1 MQVSKGWAL
10 DCVDCGQQNKDYSS
24 LLPRIIDTES
34 RHILSPVK
42 PEPGPKR
49 VPLASRLA
57 TLLDVFSPW
66 DGISLSYRQFA
77 AALSGGVTEAAI
89 KKWPHREKFPADV
102 ARLIV
107 TKAKELGIPNV
118 TLEWV
123 LWGEGTGPQK
133 GTKKV
138 PQTSPQQQE
147 HEELAAGIAEALR
160 TDLAH
165 NEFGQWSSVEVQR
178 TVIWSLKDLAR
189 RLWVLRFPMAET
201 FKLTDEWGTKIGM
214 PTRSLASAS
223 GPDDFSASPQG
234 R

>member
-1 MQVSKGWAL
+1 M
-10 DCVDCGQQNKDYSS
+10 
-24 LLPRIIDTES
+24 
-34 RHILSPVK
+34 SPVN
-42 PEPGPKR
+42 PEAGPKR
-49 VPLASRLA
+49 VPVAARLA
-57 TLLDVFSPW
+57 VLLDVFSPW

-77 AALSGGVTEAAI
+77 AALGGAVTEAAI

-107 TKAKELGIPNV
+107 TKGKELGIPDV

-123 LWGEGTGPQK
+123 LWGEGEGPKK

-138 PQTSPQQQE
+138 PQSAHQQE
-147 HEELAAGIAEALR
+147 HQELAASIGEALK

-189 RLWVLRFPMAET
+189 RLWVLRFPMNET
-201 FKLTDEWGTKIGM
+201 FKLTDDWGTRIGL
-214 PTRSLASAS
+214 PTRSLASGQA
-223 GPDDFSASPQG
+223 PDDFSAAPPPPVSSTPQG

>member
-1 MQVSKGWAL
+1 M
-10 DCVDCGQQNKDYSS
+10 
-24 LLPRIIDTES
+24 
-34 RHILSPVK
+34 
-42 PEPGPKR
+42 
-49 VPLASRLA
+49 
-57 TLLDVFSPW
+57 LLDVFSPW

-77 AALSGGVTEAAI
+77 AALGGTVTEAAI

-107 TKAKELGIPNV
+107 TKAKELGIPDV

-123 LWGEGTGPQK
+123 LYGDGTGPKK
-133 GTKKV
+133 GTRRV
-138 PQTSPQQQE
+138 PQQGPGQHQE
-147 HEELAAGIAEALR
+147 HQELAASIGEALR

-189 RLWVLRFPMAET
+189 RLWVLRFPMSET
-201 FKLTDEWGTKIGM
+201 FKLTDDWGSKIGL
-214 PTRSLASAS
+214 PSRSLASAP
-223 GPDDFSASPQG
+223 GPDDFSAAPPAPREG

>member
-1 MQVSKGWAL
+1 M
-10 DCVDCGQQNKDYSS
+10 
-24 LLPRIIDTES
+24 
-34 RHILSPVK
+34 SPVK
-42 PEPGPKR
+42 PETGPKR
-49 VPLASRLA
+49 VPVAARLA
-57 TLLDVFSPW
+57 VLLDVFSPW
-66 DGISLSYRQFA
+66 DGIALSYRQFA
-77 AALSGGVTEAAI
+77 AALGGGVTEAAI

-107 TKAKELGIPNV
+107 SRAKELGIPDV

-123 LWGEGTGPQK
+123 LWGEGQGPKK

-138 PQTSPQQQE
+138 PNRGHQHEYQE
-147 HEELAAGIAEALR
+147 LVAAIAEALG

-201 FKLTDEWGTKIGM
+201 FKLTDEWGMKIGL
-214 PTRSLASAS
+214 PTRSLASAAS
-223 GPDDFSASPQG
+223 PDDFSAAPTRADSSTG
-234 R
+234 RATDS

>member
-1 MQVSKGWAL
+1 M
-10 DCVDCGQQNKDYSS
+10 
-24 LLPRIIDTES
+24 
-34 RHILSPVK
+34 SPVK
-42 PEPGPKR
+42 PETGPKR
-49 VPLASRLA
+49 VPVAARLA
-57 TLLDVFSPW
+57 VLLDVFSPW
-66 DGISLSYRQFA
+66 EGISLGYRQFA
-77 AALSGGVTEAAI
+77 AALGGGVTEAAI

-107 TKAKELGIPNV
+107 TRAKDLGIPDV

-123 LWGEGTGPQK
+123 LWGEGSGPQK

-138 PQTSPQQQE
+138 PAKGQQHE
-147 HEELAAGIAEALR
+147 FEELAASIAVALR

-201 FKLTDEWGTKIGM
+201 FKLTDEWGTKIGL

-223 GPDDFSASPQG
+223 SPDDFSAATPTRADSSTG
-234 R
+234 RATDS

>member
-1 MQVSKGWAL
+1 M
-10 DCVDCGQQNKDYSS
+10 
-24 LLPRIIDTES
+24 
-34 RHILSPVK
+34 SPVK
-42 PEPGPKR
+42 PETGPKR
-49 VPLASRLA
+49 VPVAARLA
-57 TLLDVFSPW
+57 VLLDVFSPW
-66 DGISLSYRQFA
+66 EGISLSYRQFA
-77 AALSGGVTEAAI
+77 AALGGAVTEAAI

-107 TKAKELGIPNV
+107 TKAKELGIPDV

-123 LWGEGTGPQK
+123 LWGEGQGPKK

-138 PQTSPQQQE
+138 PNQGQQAE
-147 HEELAAGIAEALR
+147 HLELAASIAEALR

-165 NEFGQWSSVEVQR
+165 NEFAQWSSVEVQR

-201 FKLTDEWGTKIGM
+201 FKLTDEWGTKIGL
-214 PTRSLASAS
+214 PTRSLASPP
-223 GPDDFSASPQG
+223 GPDEFSAAPNEG

>member
-1 MQVSKGWAL
+1 MR
-10 DCVDCGQQNKDYSS
+10 
-24 LLPRIIDTES
+24 P
-34 RHILSPVK
+34 
-42 PEPGPKR
+42 PEIRFK
-49 VPLASRLA
+49 VANRLA
-57 TLLDVFSPW
+57 VLLDVFSPW

-77 AALSGGVTEAAI
+77 AALGGAVTEAAI

-102 ARLIV
+102 ARQIV
-107 TKAKELGIPNV
+107 AKAKELGIADV

-123 LWGEGTGPQK
+123 LWGEGSGPKK

-138 PQTSPQQQE
+138 PPPAPQQE
-147 HEELAAGIAEALR
+147 HQELAVSIAEALR

-201 FKLTDEWGTKIGM
+201 FKLTDEWGTKIGL
-214 PTRSLASAS
+214 PSRSLASAP
-223 GPDDFSASPQG
+223 GPDDFSAAPPAASTG

>member
-1 MQVSKGWAL
+1 M
-10 DCVDCGQQNKDYSS
+10 
-24 LLPRIIDTES
+24 
-34 RHILSPVK
+34 
-42 PEPGPKR
+42 
-49 VPLASRLA
+49 
-57 TLLDVFSPW
+57 LLDVFSPW
-66 DGISLSYRQFA
+66 EGISLSYRQFA
-77 AALSGGVTEAAI
+77 AALGGGVTEAAI

-107 TKAKELGIPNV
+107 TRAKDMGIPEV

-123 LWGEGTGPQK
+123 LWGEGSGPQK

-138 PQTSPQQQE
+138 PVRPQQ
-147 HEELAAGIAEALR
+147 HEYQELAAGIAEALG

-201 FKLTDEWGTKIGM
+201 FKLTDEWGTRIGL
-214 PTRSLASAS
+214 PTRSLASAP
-223 GPDDFSASPQG
+223 GPDDFSAAPTRADSSTG
-234 R
+234 RATDS

>member
-1 MQVSKGWAL
+1 M
-10 DCVDCGQQNKDYSS
+10 
-24 LLPRIIDTES
+24 
-34 RHILSPVK
+34 SPVK
-42 PEPGPKR
+42 PETGPKR
-49 VPLASRLA
+49 VPVAARLA
-57 TLLDVFSPW
+57 VLLDVFSPW

-77 AALSGGVTEAAI
+77 AALGGAVTEAAI

-107 TKAKELGIPNV
+107 TKAKELGIPDV

-123 LWGEGTGPQK
+123 LWGEGQGPKK

-138 PQTSPQQQE
+138 PQSPQQQE
-147 HEELAAGIAEALR
+147 HQELAAAIGEALR

-189 RLWVLRFPMAET
+189 RLWVLRFPMSET
-201 FKLTDEWGTKIGM
+201 FKLTDDWGTKIGL
-214 PTRSLASAS
+214 PTRLASGQAA
-223 GPDDFSASPQG
+223 DDFSAAPAPPASTTPQG

>member
-1 MQVSKGWAL
+1 VA
-10 DCVDCGQQNKDYSS
+10 N
-24 LLPRIIDTES
+24 
-34 RHILSPVK
+34 
-42 PEPGPKR
+42 
-49 VPLASRLA
+49 RLA

-77 AALSGGVTEAAI
+77 AALGGGVTEAAI

-107 TKAKELGIPNV
+107 TKAKDIGIPDV

-123 LWGEGTGPQK
+123 LWGEGSGPQK

-138 PQTSPQQQE
+138 PKPAQQQE
-147 HEELAAGIAEALR
+147 HQELATSIAEALG

-189 RLWVLRFPMAET
+189 RLWVLRFPMSET
-201 FKLTDEWGTKIGM
+201 FKLTDEWGTKIGL
-214 PTRSLASAS
+214 PSRSLASPP
-223 GPDDFSASPQG
+223 GTDDFSAAPPAAATG

>member
-1 MQVSKGWAL
+1 M
-10 DCVDCGQQNKDYSS
+10 S
-24 LLPRIIDTES
+24 LLAPLLDTES

-42 PEPGPKR
+42 PELVPNR
-49 VPLASRLA
+49 VPVAGRLA
-57 TLLDVFSPW
+57 VLLDVFSPW
-66 DGISLSYRQFA
+66 EGISLSYRQFA
-77 AALSGGVTEAAI
+77 AALGGGVTEAAI

-107 TKAKELGIPNV
+107 TKAKDLGIPDV

-123 LWGEGTGPQK
+123 LWGEGSGPQK

-138 PQTSPQQQE
+138 PSLGQLQQHDE
-147 HEELAAGIAEALR
+147 VAISIAEALKA
-160 TDLAH
+160 DLAH

-178 TVIWSLKDLAR
+178 TVIWALKDLAR
-189 RLWVLRFPMAET
+189 RLWVLRFPMSET
-201 FKLTDEWGTKIGM
+201 FKLTDAWGEKIGL
-214 PTRSLASAS
+214 PSRSLASAS

>member
-1 MQVSKGWAL
+1 M
-10 DCVDCGQQNKDYSS
+10 
-24 LLPRIIDTES
+24 
-34 RHILSPVK
+34 SPVK
-42 PEPGPKR
+42 PETGPKR
-49 VPLASRLA
+49 VPVAARLA
-57 TLLDVFSPW
+57 ALLDVFSPW

-77 AALSGGVTEAAI
+77 AALGSGVTEAAI

-107 TKAKELGIPNV
+107 SRAKELGIQDV

-123 LWGEGTGPQK
+123 LWGEGQGPKK

-138 PQTSPQQQE
+138 PNRGHQHEYQE
-147 HEELAAGIAEALR
+147 LVAAIAEALG

-201 FKLTDEWGTKIGM
+201 FKLTDEWGMKIGL
-214 PTRSLASAS
+214 PTRSLASAAS
-223 GPDDFSASPQG
+223 PDDFSAAPTRADSSTG
-234 R
+234 RATDS